1 MAMKLYELSEAYD
14 RVRDLVAQDGA
25 WEPALLAIDDSMQ
38 NIIANTARIL
48 TERQAESR
56 AFGDEIDRMSA
67 RKQAVDNGSARLKVV
82 IQSGME
88 QLGITKVDGGTI
100 SVSLQS
106 SPPSVEVLD
115 ESIIPSTFK
124 RAKLDMPLSE
134 LPEGMEH
141 LAEVSVNRR
150 AILEALTKDGAEVQ
164 GTRVVQN
171 QHIRIR

>member
-1 MAMKLYELSEAYD
+1 
-14 RVRDLVAQDGA
+14 
-25 WEPALLAIDDSMQ
+25 
-38 NIIANTARIL
+38 
-48 TERQAESR
+48 
-56 AFGDEIDRMSA
+56 
-67 RKQAVDNGSARLKVV
+67 
-82 IQSGME
+82 ME